1 MISKECKQFV
11 YYSLGTYLKSV
22 DSSKT
27 VNTMLFIKQQTTG
40 LTNNLNSCWMN
51 YVGPHVH

>member
-40 LTNNLNSCWMN
+40 LTNNLNSCWM
-51 YVGPHVH
+51 